1 MRTRNKKFI
10 LLFLLLLFIFNV
22 NSYAKIDIKVTIN
35 NEIITNI
42 DIKKEA
48 EYLKILNPNLI
59 QLNENKI
66 LELSKISLINQ
77 IVKKKEILKYVD
89 INILEN
95 KFLNDSLKKLY
106 LRLDYKSE
114 NDFKNVLILK
124 NTYSINEIKDKINI
138 ELYWNEIIYE
148 KYDRL
153 VKINKQIF
161 INKINNIKNEEQR
174 EYFLSE
180 IVFTK
185 KKDEKLE
192 DQLNQIKL
200 SINDIGFKNT
210 ANIYSIAQSSKFG
223 GNLGSVS
230 ENSLSKKIS
239 EKLSKLKK
247 GEITDAINIGNN
259 YLIIKIDEIKIN
271 KIKINKEKELEKL
284 IQAERNKQLNKFSI
298 IYFDKSKINYS
309 ISEK

>member
-1 MRTRNKKFI
+1 MHIKNKKII
-10 LLFLLLLFIFNV
+10 LIFLLLSFIFNV
-22 NSYAKIDIKVTIN
+22 NSYAKIDIKVIVN

-66 LELSKISLINQ
+66 LELSKTSLINQ
-77 IVKKKEILKYVD
+77 IVKKKEVLKYVD
-89 INILEN
+89 VNLVEN
-95 KFLNDSLKKLY
+95 KFLNDSFKKLY
-106 LRLDYKSE
+106 LRLDYNGE
-114 NDFKNVLILK
+114 NDFKNDLNSK
-124 NTYSINEIKDKINI
+124 NTYSVNEIKNKINI

-148 KYDRL
+148 KYNKL
-153 VKINKQIF
+153 VQIDEKLF
-161 INKINNIKNEEQR
+161 MNKINNIKNEELK

-185 KKDEKLE
+185 KKNEKLE
-192 DQLNQIKL
+192 DLLSQIKL
-200 SINDIGFKNT
+200 SISDIGFKNT
-210 ANIYSIAQSSKFG
+210 ANIYSISQSSKFG
-223 GNLGSVS
+223 GDLGWVS

-239 EKLSKLKK
+239 EKLYNLKK
-247 GEITDAINIGNN
+247 DEITDVINIGNN
-259 YLIIKIDEIKIN
+259 YLIIKINEIKIN

-284 IQAERNKQLNKFSI
+284 IQVETNKQLNKYSI